1 MSDRRE
7 VYEKPDPYVGKMFD
21 NRYEVVELLGVGGM
35 GAVYKARQVQMDR
48 MVALKVIHQHLA
60 EDDIVIKRFNR
71 EMKTTSRIGHPNV
84 ISVYDFGKAEDGE
97 YYLAMELLNGESLQ
111 TRIDRDSH
119 LPLETAVNIGTQVLK
134 ALSAAHKEHVIHR
147 DLKPENIMLTELY
160 GDEDVVRVLD
170 FGIATFSANSGESN
184 ARVTASGIMVGTP
197 SHVSPEQISGE
208 ELDQRSDLY
217 AFGVVMYQLV
227 TGQLPFTDAE
237 RPLRVLQMH
246 MTVTPESPSS
256 VAPQDVPP
264 WLDSLILELLA
275 KYPDQR
281 PATADLVI
289 ERLEEG
295 MKSEDG
301 TMGGASVQS
310 VGASAMAPAASSSWN
325 ATIGVIVFIA
335 ILAAMFGGMM
345 AGYVSASGG

>member
-35 GAVYKARQVQMDR
+35 GAVYKARQVKMDR

-60 EDDIVIKRFNR
+60 EDDTVIKRFNR

-84 ISVYDFGKAEDGE
+84 ISVYDFGQAEDGE
-97 YYLAMELLNGESLQ
+97 FYLAMELLNGESLQ
-111 TRIDRDSH
+111 DRIDRDEH
-119 LPLETAVNIGTQVLK
+119 LPVPIAVNVGIQVLK

-160 GDEDVVRVLD
+160 GDKDVVRVLD
-170 FGIATFSANSGESN
+170 FGIATFSASSGESN

-208 ELDQRSDLY
+208 ELDHRSDLY
-217 AFGVVMYQLV
+217 GFGVVLYQLV
-227 TGQLPFTDAE
+227 TGVLPFIDPE

-246 MTVTPESPSS
+246 MTVTPETPSTI
-256 VAPQDVPP
+256 APQPIPP
-264 WLDSLILELLA
+264 WLDTLILELLA

-281 PATADLVI
+281 PESAEITI
-289 ERLEEG
+289 ERMEAG
-295 MKSEDG
+295 I
-301 TMGGASVQS
+301 A
-310 VGASAMAPAASSSWN
+310 APASEQTPAPVQRVAVQAPADANSPRN
-325 ATIGVIVFIA
+325 AIGGVIVFIA
-335 ILAAMFGGMM
+335 ILAAMFGGIV
-345 AGYVSASGG
+345 AGYVTAGGG